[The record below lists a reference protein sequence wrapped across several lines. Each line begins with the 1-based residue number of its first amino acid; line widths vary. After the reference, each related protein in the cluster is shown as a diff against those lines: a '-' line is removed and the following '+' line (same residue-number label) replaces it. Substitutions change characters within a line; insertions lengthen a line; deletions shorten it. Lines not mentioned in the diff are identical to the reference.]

1 MSPRIF
7 SQKVVLGSK
16 LRHRYVPPRDKTL
29 RAKVL
34 KGYIAKRRGEKEG
47 NEKRKRTLNKAVISF

>member
-1 MSPRIF
+1 
-7 SQKVVLGSK
+7 LGSK
-16 LRHRYVPPRDKTL
+16 LRHRYVPPREKTL